1 MKKAKRWIAALL
13 AGELLVLRHKDK
25 AFKKSL
31 KKANGLDKLKVVFDG
46 LFHFNKQVVEDLQH
60 TNFEE
65 MKKKAISW
73 FDHERVLL
81 EEKLTARESD
91 FASRSDEKLPIYL
104 MWLENQFQAYEKKTL
119 ARQDKLSKE
128 YNLEKTV
135 KMFKKRID
143 KANKALESSS
153 KKA

>member
-25 AFKKSL
+25 TFQKSL

-46 LFHFNKQVVEDLQH
+46 LFNFNKQVVEDIQH

-65 MKKKAISW
+65 MKKKAIAW
-73 FDHERVLL
+73 FDQEKALL
-81 EEKLTARESD
+81 EEKLTTRESD
-91 FASRSDEKLPIYL
+91 FGNRSDEKLPIYL
-104 MWLENQFQAYEKKTL
+104 MWLENQFKAYEKKAL
-119 ARQDKLSKE
+119 ARQDKLSKD
-128 YNLEKTV
+128 YNLEKTI

-143 KANKALESSS
+143 KANKALENT
-153 KKA
+153 KANS